1 MNIFVGN
8 LNFQTTE
15 DQLKEVFTS
24 FGEVA
29 SVKIVTDKFSG
40 RSRGFAFIEMP
51 NATQAEKAIQE
62 LQDYALNNRNMVV
75 SEANQRDDNERYN
88 K

>member
-51 NATQAEKAIQE
+51 DATQAEKAIQE

-75 SEANQRDDNERYN
+75 SEANQRDDSKRYT

>member
-75 SEANQRDDNERYN
+75 SEANQRDDSKRYT

>member
-1 MNIFVGN
+1 MNIFAGN

-15 DQLKEVFTS
+15 DQLKEVFTP

-29 SVKIVTDKFSG
+29 SVKIITDKFSG
-40 RSRGFAFIEMP
+40 RSRGFAFIEIP
-51 NATQAEKAIQE
+51 DPTQAEKAIQE
-62 LQDYALNNRNMVV
+62 LQNYPLNNRNMVV
-75 SEANQRDDNERYN
+75 SKANQRDDSKRYN

>member
-15 DQLKEVFTS
+15 DQLNEVFTS
-24 FGEVA
+24 FGAVV

-40 RSRGFAFIEMP
+40 RSRGFAFVEMP
-51 NATQAEKAIQE
+51 DATQAEKAIQE
-62 LQDYALNNRNMVV
+62 LQDYTLNNRNMVV
-75 SEANQRDDNERYN
+75 SEANQRDDSKRYT

>member
-15 DQLKEVFTS
+15 DQLNEVFTS

-40 RSRGFAFIEMP
+40 RSRGFAFVEMP

-62 LQDYALNNRNMVV
+62 LKDYMLNNRNMVV
-75 SEANQRDDNERYN
+75 SEANQRDDNKRYN